1 MMQSRINMFIIVFVV
16 SLISVGFAKQ
26 ETVSDANEVL
36 SFPYVAQI
44 TGDDV
49 YIRSGPGTQ
58 YYRCGKLNKTDRV
71 KVVGSQFSWSR
82 IVPPKGSFSWIFK
95 EYVKADAE
103 NPTIGI
109 VTGDR
114 VRVYAGSPHLEPIHS
129 KTLQLQFDKG
139 DKVRLLDEEKGDY
152 YKIAPPKSAY
162 LWVSTRY
169 TRPIG
174 KTEHVDMETEQAQIP
189 DVEEIVVTP
198 ASIVGDSQFLI
209 EYYHLEKQIKAE
221 RKKPFDKQNY
231 EAIKQRLSVVANS
244 KAAGNAGRYAKFA
257 LKQVE
262 SFAMALTVTKDLE
275 LQDQKLR
282 KVNEGIE
289 KVRKAKIAEIPDLGK
304 FTVIGKLETS
314 ILYSP
319 DSEQP
324 HYRIINDSGKTL
336 CYVVATGD
344 AAKLDL
350 SKFAS
355 RKVGL
360 IGKIKLH
367 IQTRSALVEFTE
379 ITKLP

>member
-1 MMQSRINMFIIVFVV
+1 MFIMVFMV
-16 SLISVGFAKQ
+16 SLVSVGFAEQ

-95 EYVKADAE
+95 EYVKVDAE

-114 VRVYAGSPHLEPIHS
+114 VRIYAGSPYLEPIHS

-152 YKIAPPKSAY
+152 YKITPPKSAY

-169 TRPIG
+169 IMPIG
-174 KTEHVDMETEQAQIP
+174 KAGHIDVEAEQYQIP
-189 DVEEIVVTP
+189 DIEEIVVTP
-198 ASIVGDSQFLI
+198 APIVGDSQFLK
-209 EYYHLEKQIKAE
+209 EYYRIEKQIKKE
-221 RKKPFDKQNY
+221 RKKAFNKQNY
-231 EAIKQRLSVVANS
+231 EAMKKALFVVANS
-244 KAAGNAGRYAKFA
+244 KDAGKADRYAKFA
-257 LKQVE
+257 LKQVK
-262 SFAMALTVTKDLE
+262 SFEMALTVTKDLE

-289 KVRKAKIAEIPDLGK
+289 KARKVQIAGIPDLGK
-304 FTVIGKLETS
+304 FAVIGNFETS

-324 HYRIINDSGKTL
+324 HFRIINDSGKTL
-336 CYVVATGD
+336 CYVT
-344 AAKLDL
+344 AAGNAVKLDL
-350 SKFAS
+350 SKFAG

-360 IGKIKLH
+360 IGKIKPH
-367 IQTRSALVEFTE
+367 IQTRSALVEFSE